1 MLCCGVYRSTLANN
15 GKAAAMTN
23 NSAAR
28 ARVAAL
34 IYSMVNAV
42 VFGAG
47 LVTVLCVPAL
57 AAHAFFWIPAVVLT
71 SFLLSA
77 PLCWL
82 IAPMMMLR
90 FMHAHHFV
98 QAQTLRRSNIQQGV

>member
-1 MLCCGVYRSTLANN
+1 
-15 GKAAAMTN
+15 MTN
-23 NSAAR
+23 NTAAR

-34 IYSMVNAV
+34 IFTMVNAV
-42 VFGAG
+42 VFGVG
-47 LVTVLCVPAL
+47 LVTVLSVPAL

-71 SFLLSA
+71 SFVVAA

-98 QAQTLRRSNIQQGV
+98 QAQTTPRS